1 MKKNDFKKILFFCD
15 PTLWISTAQ
24 FWRATHVG
32 WFTKLVPD
40 IIDFRRL
47 VYHNHYI
54 SGTFVFNSAG
64 VDFHEFRPL
73 F

>member
-1 MKKNDFKKILFFCD
+1 MGC
-15 PTLWISTAQ
+15 
-24 FWRATHVG
+24 
-32 WFTKLVPD
+32 FTKLVTD

-54 SGTFVFNSAG
+54 TSTFVFDSAG